1 MHCRARGSQIHSAEK
16 GPVVVIFGIPDH
28 LFERLNRL
36 PNDKGSR
43 PALTTRILAWGTRGV
58 LTGAMLLAPASV
70 VSSVAS
76 CSTCSEK
83 CEQASV
89 VGVVCYEIPAEEC
102 AADQHCAVRTGCHCA
117 ALSSTGVD
125 PAGCKLG
132 SCPYVAKETECL
144 KTTGCEWGDACQEKV
159 ICNSLGDENSCNNTA
174 NSRCSWMK
182 DGCGGG

>member
-1 MHCRARGSQIHSAEK
+1 MSFLKE
-16 GPVVVIFGIPDH
+16 P
-28 LFERLNRL
+28 RLSRL
-36 PNDKGSR
+36 LP
-43 PALTTRILAWGTRGV
+43 RILAWGTRGV

-83 CEQASV
+83 CVQGSV
-89 VGVVCYEIPAEEC
+89 GLACYEIPAKDC
-102 AADQHCAVRTGCHCA
+102 AADQYCAVRTGCHCA
-117 ALSSTGVD
+117 ALSSTGVE
-125 PAGCKLG
+125 PAGCNLTT
-132 SCPYVAKETECL
+132 CYHVENETECL

-159 ICNSLGDENSCNNTA
+159 ICDSLGDENSCNDTA